1 MRKWITNKL
10 LPDYTKRQKFTISK
24 HLKDLEKNKKQ
35 TQVFAFAQS
44 SVFSSLIEGSG
55 IDFDSYLFNKET
67 GHKSRSM
74 DQIEDLIKAYQ
85 FAKTHTLNYK
95 NVLKAHTIL
104 SNNFDID
111 PKYKGA
117 IRDKEV
123 RIGNNITTI
132 YTGTTVNKL
141 QSEIELFFNEV
152 EAVSKR
158 KRFSLTEAFYYASTI
173 HMIFVNI
180 HPFADGNGR
189 VSRLLEK
196 WFLSKIIGDIAW
208 YLPSEINYYVKKE
221 KYYSNLNL
229 LGKSYDTLNYDN
241 AIPFLL
247 MLPTC
252 FSLSKKYY

>member
-1 MRKWITNKL
+1 
-10 LPDYTKRQKFTISK
+10 
-24 HLKDLEKNKKQ
+24 
-35 TQVFAFAQS
+35 
-44 SVFSSLIEGSG
+44 
-55 IDFDSYLFNKET
+55 
-67 GHKSRSM
+67 M

-85 FAKTHTLNYK
+85 FAKTHALTYK

-104 SNNFDID
+104 SNNFDIN
-111 PKYKGA
+111 PKYKGT

-123 RIGNNITTI
+123 RIGNNVTTI
-132 YTGTTVNKL
+132 YTGTPVKQL
-141 QSEIELFFNEV
+141 QAEIDLFFNEM
-152 EAVSKR
+152 EEVSKR
-158 KRFSLTEAFYYASTI
+158 KSFSLTEVFYYASTI

-229 LGKSYDTLNYDN
+229 LGRSYDTLNYDN
-241 AIPFLL
+241 SIPFLL

>member
-1 MRKWITNKL
+1 MRKLIPNKL
-10 LPDYTKRQKFTISK
+10 LPDYSLRQKFTISK
-24 HLKDLEKNKKQ
+24 HLKELEKNKKQ
-35 TQVFAFAQS
+35 KQIFAFAKS

-67 GHKSRSM
+67 GYKSRSM

-85 FAKTHTLNYK
+85 FAKTHSLNYK

-104 SNNFDID
+104 SNNFDIN

-123 RIGNNITTI
+123 HIGNNVTTI
-132 YTGTTVNKL
+132 YTGTTLDKL

-152 EAVSKR
+152 DEVLKR
-158 KRFSLTEAFYYASTI
+158 KKSSLTEAFYYASTI
-173 HMIFVNI
+173 HMVFVNI

-208 YLPSEINYYVKKE
+208 YLPSEINYYVKKD
-221 KYYSNLNL
+221 KYYRNLNL
-229 LGKSYDTLNYDN
+229 LGKSYDTLNYNN